1 MTVDPQPAL
10 VATNINVSC
19 QKLLARIPHLAWL
32 MSEGGEILITNQL
45 WSEYIGR
52 SRAEEIQLLSKSYVQ
67 ISTNT
72 TTFPKSCNC
81 CQTFSDLLHESD
93 RTGFEIAWLAA
104 SKALEPL
111 AIELRL
117 SSTIGEWEWF
127 QVELE
132 PDRDRSGALVWIGTA
147 QRLDS
152 EALMPGQQQS
162 TQFLEALLAYAS
174 DGIVACDAQG
184 RLVLFNRMAQEFHG
198 LPPEPIPPGEWAK
211 YYNLYD
217 GSGFRPLAKDEI
229 PLFRALQ
236 GEAVVGQEMTIA
248 PTNGTARSLLANAT
262 AIYDTTGVKLGAVA
276 LMRDVTEY
284 QQTMTAL
291 KLSERKFRA
300 IFDGV
305 FQFIG
310 LTTPDGM
317 LLEANQTALNFGGIA
332 AEDAIGHKFW
342 EVPGWRFS
350 PAIQQQLAAATA
362 WAAQGEFFRCKI
374 ELTGA
379 DDRTIPIDF
388 SLSPIRNDLG
398 EVTMLIPEGRDL
410 SQIEQAERD
419 RHRVE
424 RYTERLATALKVAKA
439 GAWYWELSDNKLDW
453 TPEFEALF
461 DYEPGSTQKT
471 YGEWAQRIHPDDLQR
486 VENIAQETIAG
497 RLPQHRCEYRVVCRD
512 GSIRWVDGIGEIG
525 TDEAG
530 KTYLAGLVRDIT
542 DRKRDEEALRRSEEF
557 KRRILAS
564 NNDCIKVFDLAGR
577 LLYMNHGGLSM
588 LEIADFSTIANQPWH
603 ELWQGHETANIE
615 TALDAARAGNT
626 GRFEG
631 FCPTATSKPKW
642 WEVVVT
648 PILDADGRVEQ
659 ILGVSRD
666 ITERRQAA
674 LALQAS
680 EELFRHTFEY
690 TPVGFA
696 HVDPNGR
703 LLRVNRKFCE
713 IIGYSNTELLTLTFH
728 DITEPADLAEDIA
741 LADRLLADEIQEY
754 TLEKRYI
761 HKRGHHVWVSLTVSL
776 VRAESPD
783 GQLGTPKYFLSAV
796 QDITH
801 RKQLEF
807 INYQQTTELQQLN
820 SSLLLTQQKL
830 KERNDELDNFV
841 RIASH
846 DLKAPLRAIANLADW
861 IEDDMTDR
869 LTIDDRQ
876 QFELLR
882 QRVHRMNALVDGL
895 LRYSRLGREEL
906 PIEQVDVSQLIA
918 ETIDSLAPP
927 PNFAIEIGS
936 PLPMLNTKRILLG
949 QVFANL
955 LSNAIKHHHRDNGR
969 IEITAED
976 LGARYQFSIAD
987 DGPGIP
993 PGEASERIFEIFQTL
1008 KPSSST
1014 ENTGIG
1020 LALVKKIIEGEGGR
1034 IWLTTDRPQ
1043 GACFCFTWPK

>member
-10 VATNINVSC
+10 VATNINVNC

-32 MSEGGEILITNQL
+32 MSAGGEILVANQL

-52 SRAEEIQLLSKSYVQ
+52 SRADEAQLLDDRRYLQ
-67 ISTNT
+67 IGINAPNA
-72 TTFPKSCNC
+72 PKSCNC
-81 CQTFSDLLHESD
+81 CWTFGDLLHETERERFVS
-93 RTGFEIAWLAA
+93 AWTAA
-104 SKALEPL
+104 SRLLEPL
-111 AIELRL
+111 SIKLRL
-117 SSTIGEWEWF
+117 MSAIDEWEWF

-132 PDRDRSGALVWIGTA
+132 PDRDRSGAIVWIGTA
-147 QRLDS
+147 MRLGS
-152 EALMPGQQQS
+152 EAAMPGEQQS
-162 TQFLEALLAYAS
+162 PQFLEALLAHAS

-184 RLVLFNRMAQEFHG
+184 RLVLFNRMAQQFHG
-198 LPPEPIPPGEWAK
+198 LPPEPLPPEEWAK
-211 YYNLYD
+211 YYDLYD
-217 GSGFRPLAKDEI
+217 GDGSRPLAKDEI

-236 GEAVVGQEMTIA
+236 GAAVVGQEMTIA

-262 AIYDTTGVKLGAVA
+262 AIYSTTGVKLGAVA
-276 LMRDVTEY
+276 LMRDITEY
-284 QQTMTAL
+284 QQAMTAL

-310 LTTPDGM
+310 LTTPDGT
-317 LLEANQTALNFGGIA
+317 LIEVNQTALNFGGIV
-332 AEDAIGHKFW
+332 AEEAIGRRFW
-342 EVPGWRFS
+342 EVAGWRFS
-350 PAIQQQLAAATA
+350 PAVQQQLAAATER
-362 WAAQGEFFRCKI
+362 AAQGEFFRCKL
-374 ELTGA
+374 ELAGA
-379 DDRTIPIDF
+379 DDRPIPIDF

-419 RHRVE
+419 RHRIE
-424 RYTERLATALKVAKA
+424 RYTARLATALKVAKA

-471 YGEWAQRIHPDDLQR
+471 YSEWAQRIHPDDLHR
-486 VENIAQETIAG
+486 VESIAQATIAG
-497 RLPQHRCEYRVVCRD
+497 RLPQHRCEYRIVCRD

-542 DRKRDEEALRRSEEF
+542 EQQAALRERKRDEEALRR
-557 KRRILAS
+557 
-564 NNDCIKVFDLAGR
+564 
-577 LLYMNHGGLSM
+577 
-588 LEIADFSTIANQPWH
+588 
-603 ELWQGHETANIE
+603 
-615 TALDAARAGNT
+615 
-626 GRFEG
+626 
-631 FCPTATSKPKW
+631 
-642 WEVVVT
+642 
-648 PILDADGRVEQ
+648 
-659 ILGVSRD
+659 
-666 ITERRQAA
+666 
-674 LALQAS
+674 S

-696 HVDPNGR
+696 HVAPHGR

-713 IIGYSNTELLTLTFH
+713 IIGYSNAELLQLTFH
-728 DITEPADLAEDIA
+728 DLTEPNDLAEDVA
-741 LADRLLADEIQEY
+741 LVDRLLADEIQEY

-761 HKRGHHVWVSLTVSL
+761 HKQGHHVWVSLTVSL
-776 VRAESPD
+776 VRAAAIA
-783 GQLGTPKYFLSAV
+783 GQLGTPSYFLSAV

-801 RKQLEF
+801 RKQLE
-807 INYQQTTELQQLN
+807 IVNHHQTAELLQLN
-820 SSLLLTQQKL
+820 RSLLLTQQQL
-830 KERNDELDNFV
+830 KERNDDLDNFV

-861 IEDDMTDR
+861 IEDDITDR
-869 LTIDDRQ
+869 LTEEDRH
-876 QFELLR
+876 QFQLLR
-882 QRVHRMNALVDGL
+882 QRVNRMNALIDGL
-895 LRYSRLGREEL
+895 LRYSRLGREKLDLEL
-906 PIEQVDVSQLIA
+906 VDVSRLIA

-927 PNFAIEIGS
+927 PEFAIEIVS
-936 PLPMLNTKRILLG
+936 PLPTIHAKRILLG

-955 LSNAIKHHHRDNGR
+955 LSNAIKHHHRTNGR

-976 LGARYQFSIAD
+976 LGDRYQFSISD

-993 PGEASERIFEIFQTL
+993 PGEARERIFEIFQTL

-1034 IWLTTDRPQ
+1034 IWSIDRLQ